1 MDRLSLTSTFKAA
14 VAALCGLCLLA
25 CFSCTAT
32 TALAAQQVNII
43 SAADSGYQQSLVQS
57 IRESLRGSGIKIKTI
72 DANTRRITVNG
83 KQLIVSIG
91 NESASLLDEKNITVT
106 QLQILADIDPDKMPA
121 QENISY
127 LSMTQPL
134 CRQFALIR
142 SLDDEWQTVS
152 LLLPEADADLIHRL
166 ETCAN
171 RYQLT
176 LQVILINQ
184 YINVIDALNSTL
196 SESDVLLALPDSSV
210 YNAGTIKSILLTTYR
225 HKVPII
231 GFSESFVR
239 AGALAA
245 MHSSTKQLGYQ
256 TAELI
261 KKYYINQSI
270 KQHYIYPDDFD
281 VSINKDVAKSLGI
294 LIPDRKALIK
304 KLKNKN
310 NE

>member
-1 MDRLSLTSTFKAA
+1 MGQLSLTSTFKTASS
-14 VAALCGLCLLA
+14 ALRGLWLLA
-25 CFSCTAT
+25 CFSCMGT

-43 SAADSGYQQSLVQS
+43 SAADSEYQQSLVQN
-57 IRESLRGSGIKIKTI
+57 IRDSLRGSDIKIKTL
-72 DANTRRITVNG
+72 DVNKRHITDNG
-83 KQLIVSIG
+83 EQLIISIG
-91 NESASLLDEKNITVT
+91 NESATLLDEKKTTAT
-106 QLQILADIDPDKMPA
+106 QLRILANINPEKMSA
-121 QENISY
+121 QGNISY

-142 SLDDEWQTVS
+142 SLNDEWQTVS
-152 LLLPEADADLIHRL
+152 LLLHKADKELTHRL
-166 ETCAN
+166 ETCAT

-176 LQVILINQ
+176 LQVILIDQ
-184 YINVIDALNSTL
+184 YINIIDALNSAL
-196 SESDVLLALPDSSV
+196 SESDVLLALPDASV

-225 HKVPII
+225 HKVPVI

-245 MHSSTKQLGYQ
+245 MHSSSKQLGKQ

-261 KKYYINQSI
+261 KKYYINQGI
-270 KQHYIYPDDFD
+270 KQHFIYPDDFD
-281 VSINKDVAKSLGI
+281 ITINKDVAKSLGI
-294 LIPDRKALIK
+294 LTPDRKALIK